1 MTGEDVK
8 ARLERMAADPV
19 AFWEDRGLALTERG
33 QSALRRRARPFP
45 RPSAPKHTPAGLKPM
60 IDLMQRA
67 RDRETYGG
75 ATDD

>member
-1 MTGEDVK
+1 MTGEDEEDYCSRLGCQDRSDDGQECVGPCEAA
-8 ARLERMAADPV
+8 ARARER
-19 AFWEDRGLALTERG
+19 R
-33 QSALRRRARPFP
+33 RPFP
-45 RPSAPKHTPAGLKPM
+45 GPSAPKHTPAGLKPM